1 MANLQNDVNAIAGN
15 LGNTI
20 TALANLQNDVNAI
33 AGNLNQFQN
42 RVATMYQDV
51 EKSKNV
57 DKEDLRKKTVAVND
71 LTNRVYKTTETGN
84 KTTET
89 KDRRKQETR
98 KIPSPPEFDLDTQAW
113 SKGTT

>member
-1 MANLQNDVNAIAGN
+1 MVLHKVQVNNAAIVQLN
-15 LGNTI
+15 NNTN

-33 AGNLNQFQN
+33 AGNLNQFQK

-71 LTNRVYKTTETGN
+71 LTNRVYKA
-84 KTTET
+84 TET
-89 KDRRKQETR
+89 KDPRKQEN
-98 KIPSPPEFDLDTQAW
+98 PEN
-113 SKGTT
+113 SISS